1 MSKPSHKKRKEKMPV
16 RGHGE
21 TREAATIDSS
31 RSLWRPWHNY
41 IMAGLLAAVAVM
53 VFYDYLFFK
62 KAYLFKDIGSD
73 SINIGYPAI
82 VHHLDYLHA
91 EGIPTWS
98 FNQGMGQNIFAE
110 TGDIFLPFFYL
121 FGRDNV
127 GFTVAYVEVLK
138 ILVGGFFFYLYLKML
153 DLTPLASI
161 VGGVLFAFSGYMIL
175 GGGWYMFSYDAMC
188 GAMLLFGF
196 ESLFKKNI
204 LWILPI
210 PFALLAAYQPF
221 YLYLY
226 GLLTLVYSTARYLEA
241 QRWNFRAYA
250 GLLLKI
256 VALALLGAAI
266 SSVFLF
272 EGIAQLLQSP
282 RGGGDASHFK
292 TMVSRPLFTLGS
304 PIELSSVVLRLFSSD
319 LQGTGDDFH
328 GWTNYLE
335 SPLLYCGVIT
345 LLAAPQFLVSLD
357 RRKRKIY
364 VAIVGA
370 CVIALLFPYFR
381 YAFWGFTGNYYRTF
395 SFFISLLFLYLGVRG
410 LSYVDQT
417 SRVRPVTLMAS
428 IGIILALLF
437 LPPYEKYTRVD
448 GELRGAIALFLF
460 GYAAVI
466 GLLGTAKYKRL
477 GQVLTIGAVCF
488 EAAFFSRITV
498 NHRVVVEA
506 KELSQRVGYND
517 YTVDAVKHIK
527 SIDPGFYRVNKEY
540 SSGPAIRLSLN
551 DAKIQ
556 QFYGSSS
563 YAGFNQMYYV
573 KFLAGLGVVDEGNEI
588 ETRWA
593 MGLRNRPILQILC
606 SVKYA
611 FTKDAVAYPDF
622 LWDPIKTVGDVHVA
636 RNKLF
641 LPLGVGYDAFVLKSD
656 FLKLDLES
664 RDLLLAKAFVINDSE
679 QDKYKGFVH
688 LNPASVPPIRTI
700 ADLEQGIAFLQGSTM
715 HMTEHRQSLI
725 RGTIALKAKK
735 LLFFSVPYDK
745 GWLATVDGKLVDIK
759 LVDFGLMGI
768 VLEAGEHTIELK
780 FRPRFLGA
788 GATVS
793 LASLAS
799 YVVLLFVSGR
809 APPKR
814 RPLGHQRC
822 PGAII

>member
-1 MSKPSHKKRKEKMPV
+1 MV
-16 RGHGE
+16 
-21 TREAATIDSS
+21 
-31 RSLWRPWHNY
+31 
-41 IMAGLLAAVAVM
+41 GLLAAVAVM
-53 VFYDYLFFK
+53 VFHDYLFFK

-73 SINIGYPAI
+73 SVNIAYPSI
-82 VHHLDYLHA
+82 VHVLDYVRA
-91 EGIPTWS
+91 EGIPMWS
-98 FNQGMGQNIFAE
+98 FNQGMGQNIFAA
-110 TGDIFLPFFYL
+110 TGDIFLPIFYL

-127 GFTVAYVEVLK
+127 GFSFAYVEVLK

-196 ESLFKKNI
+196 ENLFQKNI

-226 GLLTLVYSTARYLEA
+226 GLLIFVYFTMRYLEA

-250 GLLLKI
+250 GLLFKI
-256 VALALLGAAI
+256 VTLALLGAAI

-282 RGGGDASHFK
+282 RGGGDASYFK
-292 TMVSRPLFTLGS
+292 TMMSKPMFTLGS
-304 PIELSSVVLRLFSSD
+304 PTELSSVVLRLFSSD
-319 LQGTGDDFH
+319 LQGTGDDFR
-328 GWTNYLE
+328 GWMNYLE

-357 RRKRKIY
+357 SRKRKIY
-364 VAIVGA
+364 AAIVGA
-370 CVIALLFPYFR
+370 CVIALMFPYFR
-381 YAFWGFTGNYYRTF
+381 HAFWGFTGDYYRTF
-395 SFFISLLFLYLGVRG
+395 SFFISLLFVYLGVRG

-417 SRVRPVTLMAS
+417 SHVRPVTLMAS
-428 IGIILALLF
+428 LGFILALLY

-448 GELRGAIALFLF
+448 GELRGVIALFLF

-466 GLLGTAKYKRL
+466 GLLGTAKYRRL
-477 GQVLTIGAVCF
+477 GQVLTVGAVCF
-488 EAAFFSRITV
+488 EAAFLSHITV

-527 SIDPGFYRVNKEY
+527 SIDSGFYRVHKEY
-540 SSGPAIRLSLN
+540 SSGPAIHHPSIN

-563 YAGFNQMYYV
+563 YSGFNQMYYV
-573 KFLAGLGVVDEGNEI
+573 KFLEGLGVVDEGNETA
-588 ETRWA
+588 TRWA
-593 MGLRNRPILQILC
+593 IGLRNRPVLQILC

-611 FTKDAVAYPDF
+611 FTKDAVPYPDF

-656 FLKLDLES
+656 FLKLDVGS
-664 RDLLLAKAFVINDSE
+664 RDLLLTKAFVIDDSE

-688 LNPASVPPIRTI
+688 LNPASVPPIRTV
-700 ADLEQGIAFLQGSTM
+700 ADLEQGITLLGGATM

-735 LLFFSVPYDK
+735 LLFLSVPYDK
-745 GWLATVDGKLVDIK
+745 GWVATVDGKLADIK

-780 FRPRFLGA
+780 FRPRFLVA

-793 LASLAS
+793 LASLAGF
-799 YVVLLFVSGR
+799 VVLFFVSGR
-809 APPKR
+809 PRRRSVPPGTSGGQDGEPSYQEKVIEAR
-814 RPLGHQRC
+814 IPTVRD
-822 PGAII
+822 